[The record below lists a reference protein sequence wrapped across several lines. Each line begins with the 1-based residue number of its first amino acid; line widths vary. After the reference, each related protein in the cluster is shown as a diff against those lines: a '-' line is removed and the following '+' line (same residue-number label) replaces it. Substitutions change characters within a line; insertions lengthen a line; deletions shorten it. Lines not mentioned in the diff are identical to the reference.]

1 MGSNNSSARYW
12 EEGVERVL
20 VTEKQI
26 IEKNKE
32 FARQIEKEYEGKDI
46 VLIGVLKG
54 GFIFLS
60 DLSKELNMPHII
72 DFIKVSSY
80 SGTEQSTIKEFKLD
94 VTEDLEGKHVII
106 VEDCIDS
113 GATLTFIKQEFEN
126 RKCESVKVMC
136 LIDKDVNRKEGILV
150 PDWIG
155 FKVPNVWIVGY
166 GLDLDGLY
174 RTIPCIAE
182 VDPKKYQNA

>member
-1 MGSNNSSARYW
+1 MGNNNSSARYW

-113 GATLTFIKQEFEN
+113 GATLTYIKQEFEN
-126 RKCESVKVMC
+126 RKCESVKLMC
-136 LIDKDVNRKEGILV
+136 LIDKDVNRKEGIVV